1 MKQISESLNARL
13 LRQASDAA
21 AGWHGLARAYYG
33 AHQKIGGAACQCGT
47 CLAYRQ
53 REAREQAQQGAV

>member
-1 MKQISESLNARL
+1 MKPLSESLNAKL

-33 AHQKIGGAACQCGT
+33 EHQRLGGAPCQCGT